1 LVGIGNLD
9 PELREKFRITVE
21 LTGRGDYIQPSIQSI
36 KLRNTLPA
44 LRSND
49 LLCLRLME
57 AFNQRGVRKH
67 L

>member
-1 LVGIGNLD
+1 
-9 PELREKFRITVE
+9 

-49 LLCLRLME
+49 LFRACYLAARAVEFTRTLP
-57 AFNQRGVRKH
+57 
-67 L
+67 